1 MTDGRS
7 FLPPGTTLELDS
19 GAVYRIQGEPIGWGG
34 GSILYPARKIL
45 WQDGVLQTDG
55 IPVVLKEC
63 YPVTLGRTFR
73 RDHWGQIL
81 PQTDREEDMRYLH
94 RAQLMQLEEAQKSQQ
109 IYQTA
114 SRMLP
119 VRDASRSVS
128 LTLPGEAT
136 RAVPNTVT
144 VMDSLDRKGR
154 SLTAWIK
161 DRRRFPAAETFR
173 ILQQVL
179 LALREVHQ
187 AGFLHLDI
195 QDGNVFLRGTLADQD
210 ELVTLIDF
218 GCARE
223 MTEGKTAPIGDRVI
237 FTTQGFSPP
246 EILQHND
253 GTLRL
258 GPEADLYSVG
268 CLALYLL
275 TGQRAN
281 VRELMANR
289 TGSYLKPNHLR
300 RVRCPKHLV
309 GTMQSILARALA
321 PEPEDRYPSAD
332 AMLADVADLAE
343 ALRPY
348 RTDLSAVKYDA
359 FVCYRHGPVDSAAA
373 LALQRA
379 LENYR
384 SPRGVGGKRKPFGK
398 VFVDEGELS
407 SCADFGQQIRE
418 ALKNSGWLIVICS
431 PDTPGSV
438 WVQQEIDTF
447 LEYHDRSRIL
457 AVLTAGDRDQSF
469 PPQLKGDAEGR
480 GEVLAAHGY
489 CTDAGEAAR
498 KMKGDTLL
506 KLAAPMLGTT
516 YDTLKQ
522 RQRIYRLQ
530 RLAVATGCAL
540 AVTAGFAAY
549 AANRAEVIARQSA
562 RIQEEYQR
570 SLRNES
576 LFLAEQ
582 AERRLAEND
591 PLGAMELALQA
602 LPSEDQDRP
611 VLTEA
616 VYALGKSLGI
626 YRTPS
631 IAENT
636 VTPVDLIRTD
646 CPYLI
651 FSGDGSRLFAW
662 NDSDSE
668 FGVRIQCWQT
678 AGLTLLWEQ
687 TWDHYL
693 GTEPLLTEDGRLYV
707 IGYHQ
712 IHCLEAETGQE
723 YWTAEIP
730 YIEGVKASAD
740 GLKLLVLS
748 EDRDQ
753 PGRVMT
759 ILLDN
764 ATGQIL
770 QEGDFLLPQH
780 MEIQGRIAVSEDLRY
795 AAIPAVDGTSE
806 EFTMHSYHSLYLADL
821 ETGSVTPVLDSQTEI
836 RDMCFLGDML
846 AVVRSSGYT
855 MMTQHNVLY
864 QYDAK
869 LTYWLDGYSVPDG
882 RSLWS
887 HEISD
892 YMEGDGIYTILSTPY
907 VDNNTA
913 GDGVLYVFNDH
924 CVLLDRQSGTLLR
937 KYRLPA
943 AALAVNLTEKGFET
957 VNTDGTCTAVGFSI
971 DTVMNI
977 QYFDPGV
984 SEVCVGR
991 GVYFV
996 QNESLLNRDHSIR
1009 KYQMNWWDDSY
1020 EVRLA
1025 ADSNRWRVWG
1035 GHMLPGTD
1043 RVLLTEENRVCLA
1056 DTKTGESWLHTVPQG
1071 YGFSEYRILGT
1082 SADGQRLYWSDP
1094 YQWEDPAC
1102 WIDDSGYYCLDF
1114 ETGAVELLTQ
1124 PEEPYP
1130 YLTVWDT
1137 ALMGDRMLLT
1147 TSRYEKNSYHLT
1159 LYSWD
1164 MTGNALEI
1172 LWQQES
1178 AVIPEE
1184 DGKKR
1189 WTDFLYGSLQVDPET
1204 NRVTFALCENPSEK
1218 LTNLILVDP
1227 DSAEAVQVPQDLMP
1241 GAGLSIDSGWQKNG
1255 CQWNPAG
1262 DQLLL
1267 FWDSSIRVVD
1277 LDGNTVCILP
1287 GEQVISARYT
1297 PDGTGILTVTQE
1309 GVLTR
1314 YVVADP
1320 EISFSV
1326 DLTRHCQGMYA
1337 IYGENWHW
1345 DFPEEDTL
1353 LAVTNYGGFLIDLG
1367 QQELKMKAV
1376 IQQCIG
1382 YDADSRGF
1390 AVAETDSYSGKP
1402 TTLGTFPY
1410 YSTED
1415 LIRRAR
1421 SVLEP

>member
-128 LTLPGEAT
+128 LTLPGEVT
-136 RAVPNTVT
+136 RVVPNTVT

-246 EILQHND
+246 EILQRND

-384 SPRGVGGKRKPFGK
+384 SPRGVGEKRKPFGK

-457 AVLTAGDRDQSF
+457 AVLTAGDPEQSF

-631 IAENT
+631 VAENT
-636 VTPVDLIRTD
+636 VTPVDLIETD

-651 FSGDGSRLFAW
+651 LSPDGSKLFAW
-662 NDSDSE
+662 DDSDSE
-668 FGVRIQCWQT
+668 FGSRIQCWRT
-678 AGLTLLWEQ
+678 ADLTLLWEQ
-687 TWDHYL
+687 TWDHAL
-693 GTEPLLTEDGRLYV
+693 GAEPLLTEDGRLYV
-707 IGYHQ
+707 IGFRQ
-712 IHCLEAETGQE
+712 IHCLDAGTGQE

-730 YIEGVKASAD
+730 LVEGVKVSAD
-740 GLKLLVLS
+740 GAMLLVLS
-748 EDRDQ
+748 EERDQ
-753 PGRVMT
+753 PGGVVTM
-759 ILLDN
+759 LLDC
-764 ATGQIL
+764 ATGQTLEEKTL
-770 QEGDFLLPQH
+770 QLPEH
-780 MEIQGRIAVSEDLRY
+780 MEVQGNLAVSEDLRY
-795 AAIPAVDGTSE
+795 AAIPAVDGTG

-846 AVVRSSGYT
+846 AVIRSSGYT
-855 MMTQHNVLY
+855 LTTQHNVLY

-869 LTYWLDGYSVPDG
+869 VTYWLDGYSVPDG

-892 YMEGDGIYTILSTPY
+892 YMEGDGIYTILATPY
-907 VDNNTA
+907 TTDNTT
-913 GDGVLYVFNDH
+913 GDGVLYVFCDH
-924 CVLLDRQSGTLLR
+924 CVLLDRKSGTLLR

-943 AALAVNLTEKGFET
+943 AALAASLTEKGFET
-957 VNTDGTCTAVGFSI
+957 VNTDGTCTAAGFGI
-971 DTVMNI
+971 DTVLNV
-977 QYFDPGV
+977 QYFEPGV
-984 SEVCVGR
+984 SEVCVGQ
-991 GVYFV
+991 GVYFI
-996 QNESLLNRDHSIR
+996 QNESLLNRDHTIR
-1009 KYQMNWWDDSY
+1009 KYQLNWWDDSY
-1020 EVRLA
+1020 GARFQ

-1035 GHMLPGTD
+1035 GHLLPGTD
-1043 RVLLTEENRVCLA
+1043 RVLLTDENRVCLA
-1056 DTKTGESWLHTVPQG
+1056 DLGTGESWLHSIPQG
-1071 YGFSEYRILGT
+1071 FNYSEYRILGT
-1082 SADGQRLYWSDP
+1082 SKDGTRLYWSDP
-1094 YQWEDPAC
+1094 NQWDDPSC
-1102 WIDDSGYYCLDF
+1102 WIDHSRYYCLDF
-1114 ETGAVELLTQ
+1114 ETGVVKELVQ
-1124 PEEPYP
+1124 PEIPDP
-1130 YLTVWDT
+1130 YLDT
-1137 ALMGDRMLLT
+1137 IYAVLAGDCVLAT
-1147 TSRYEKNSYHLT
+1147 TSRYEEGVFHLA

-1164 MTGNALEI
+1164 MVRGTLEI
-1172 LWQQES
+1172 LWQKDTE
-1178 AVIPEE
+1178 AIFET
-1184 DGKKR
+1184 DGKIR
-1189 WTDFLYGSLQVDPET
+1189 CEDFLYNAMSVDTENNLVSFSLY
-1204 NRVTFALCENPSEK
+1204 ENFSDT
-1218 LTNLILVDP
+1218 LTNLICVDL
-1227 DSAEAVQVPQDLMP
+1227 DSAEALQIPVNLEGGMT
-1241 GAGLSIDSGWQKNG
+1241 LYSGWQQNS
-1255 CQWNPAG
+1255 CQWSPSG
-1262 DQLLL
+1262 DQL
-1267 FWDSSIRVVD
+1267 FFIWDSVIRV
-1277 LDGNTVCILP
+1277 LDWDGSELFDLP
-1287 GEQVISARYT
+1287 GEQVISACYT
-1297 PDGTGILTVTQE
+1297 PDGTGILTVTAD
-1309 GVLTR
+1309 GLLTR
-1314 YVVADP
+1314 YTAAD
-1320 EISFSV
+1320 SSV
-1326 DLTRHCQGMYA
+1326 CASLDLTRHFQGMYA
-1337 IYGENWHW
+1337 LYGENWHW
-1345 DFPEEDTL
+1345 EFPEEDTL

-1421 SVLEP
+1421 SILES